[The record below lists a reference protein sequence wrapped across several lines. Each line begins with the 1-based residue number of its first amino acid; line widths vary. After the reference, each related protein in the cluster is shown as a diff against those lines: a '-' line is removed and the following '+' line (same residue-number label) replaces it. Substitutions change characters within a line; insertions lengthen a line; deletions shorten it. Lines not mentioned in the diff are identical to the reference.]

1 MVAFIVLIF
10 KYYYPAQDKVS
21 INVQVI
27 TNNELFNNLCWQKKL
42 FSLQE
47 EQTLEKQDLMR
58 KKAIYSLAL
67 AEMEKPLLK
76 LEEEAEKI
84 KTCHQEHAD
93 VSIYH

>member
-1 MVAFIVLIF
+1 MGRVSSEFCYMNILGEVVYLALFVKR
-10 KYYYPAQDKVS
+10 KY
-21 INVQVI
+21 
-27 TNNELFNNLCWQKKL
+27 KKL
-42 FSLQE
+42 FCLQD
-47 EQTLEKQDLMR
+47 EQTLEKQDLLR

>member
-1 MVAFIVLIF
+1 
-10 KYYYPAQDKVS
+10 
-21 INVQVI
+21 
-27 TNNELFNNLCWQKKL
+27 
-42 FSLQE
+42 
-47 EQTLEKQDLMR
+47 MR

>member
-1 MVAFIVLIF
+1 MNMLGEVVYLA
-10 KYYYPAQDKVS
+10 
-21 INVQVI
+21 
-27 TNNELFNNLCWQKKL
+27 LFVKRKHKKL
-42 FSLQE
+42 FCLQD
-47 EQTLEKQDLMR
+47 EQTLEKQDLLR